1 MKRARWAVLATPV
14 LAVSAGLSTNAYA
27 STTGGQHAGAA
38 ATMAGPVARFD
49 HQRIKWHDCAT
60 GPNDQE
66 GQELDQAGA
75 RCAGITVPLDY
86 AHPDGKTITIEIS
99 RLKATDTAHPA
110 GPLILNQGGPGLPN
124 LTSVII
130 AREAMGAV
138 SSRFD
143 LIGLDL
149 RFTGRSTP
157 LNCDWPAAWLPRS
170 AGASR
175 PSFNRMVRLSRDLAG
190 QCAQRYG
197 NVLGD
202 ASTADSARDMDVI
215 RAALGAP
222 KLNYLGYSY
231 GSYLGAVYTQLF
243 PRQAGRIVLDS
254 SINPSQPG
262 TLASR
267 DAGAE
272 RQAALRV
279 WAGWAARH
287 DDQYHLG
294 ATAAGVL
301 STVQRIYQVSARYGL
316 RVGSYRVDD
325 STVAGVLINPLS
337 DDSTASNVQLA
348 SYVQVLNQ
356 AAIHGS
362 ARPTPDLAASLA
374 SLLTGVNSAQH
385 SAETAILCD
394 DASVPRA
401 PQWYWRDIQ
410 AHRADEPLFGPMDR
424 TITPCAFWPATPGA
438 TTAAAVRVH
447 NSVPALVV
455 GASGD
460 INSIYPGQ
468 LAMHRALT
476 ASRMITL
483 ANVRTHGVYA
493 LWGSACVDNAV
504 NAYFRTDALPT
515 HDLVCART

>member
-1 MKRARWAVLATPV
+1 MRRTRWAAVAAIVLA
-14 LAVSAGLSTNAYA
+14 AGAGLSVATAA
-27 STTGGQHAGAA
+27 SPPGAA
-38 ATMAGPVARFD
+38 AAVTGSLARFD
-49 HQRIKWHDCAT
+49 QQHVSWHDCST

-75 RCAGITVPLDY
+75 QCADITVPLDY

-99 RLKATDTAHPA
+99 RLKATDTAHQA

-138 SSRFD
+138 SARFD
-143 LIGLDL
+143 LIGMDL

-157 LNCDWPAAWLPRS
+157 MNCDWPAAWLPRS

-175 PSFNRMVRLSRDLAG
+175 PSFNRMVRLSRNLAG
-190 QCAQRYG
+190 QCEQRYSS
-197 NVLGD
+197 VLRD

-254 SINPSQPG
+254 AINPNQPG
-262 TLASR
+262 TLASPN
-267 DAGAE
+267 AGKE

-279 WAGWAARH
+279 WAGWAAQH

-294 ATAAGVL
+294 ATADGVL
-301 STVQRIYQVSARYGL
+301 FTVQRIYQASALHGL
-316 RVGSYRVDD
+316 RVGSYLVDD
-325 STVAGVLINPLS
+325 SDVAPVLIDPLS
-337 DDSTASNVQLA
+337 DDSSASNAQLA
-348 SYVQVLNQ
+348 SYVQILDQ
-356 AAIHGS
+356 AATDGS
-362 ARPTPDLAASLA
+362 AQPTPELAASLA
-374 SLLTGVNSAQH
+374 SLLTGVSSAQH
-385 SAETAILCD
+385 SAQTAILCD
-394 DASVPRA
+394 DASVPRN
-401 PQWYWRDIQ
+401 PLWYWRDIQ
-410 AHRADEPLFGPMDR
+410 AHRAAEPLFGPMDR
-424 TITPCAFWPATPGA
+424 TITPCAFWPVSPWD
-438 TTAAAVRVH
+438 TTAATVRVH
-447 NSVPALVV
+447 NSVPALIV

-460 INSIYPGQ
+460 INAIYSGQ
-468 LAMHRALT
+468 QAMHRALT

-483 ANVRTHGVYA
+483 ANVRTHGVY
-493 LWGSACVDNAV
+493 LFWGSACVDNAV
-504 NAYFRTDALPT
+504 NAYLSTNILPAR
-515 HDLVCART
+515 DLVCART